1 MKAGGNYRDMA
12 QRKLI
17 GSTVLTDYN
26 NATYKIS
33 DIDWDQSP
41 RSTFETRTG
50 PVSFS
55 DYYRNKYQLIIRDM
69 GQPLLV
75 SRATARNIRAGM
87 AEYILLVP
95 ELCRATGLT
104 DEMRG
109 NFGLMRD
116 MSQHTRLS
124 PAQRVERLLKFNQRL
139 QTAERSVE
147 VFRQGQMNLE
157 RQLVEFNGHRL
168 LQETVIFGNDAR
180 QDLNHPIVRDSADWT
195 GPLVGNRM
203 FRAKKLCNWFY
214 VFPERCRDKAV
225 PFMAFLLQAA
235 RGLGMNVAEPYDY
248 PIDSDR
254 VLTYSQALRSIMKND
269 PMFIMVVVPDNR
281 GDRYAAIKKE
291 TLIRQN
297 PICVQVMSVKPM
309 TPRKGTP
316 LSVATK
322 VAIQVNCKLGGVP
335 WIVDLKL
342 KGLMI
347 VGFDVSHDTNDRRQS
362 YGAMVASLNPTSD
375 TNPGGHYFSAINN
388 HANGEQ
394 LSQHFGNNII
404 SAIDAYCRHHEEGSF
419 PARILI
425 YRDGV
430 GDGQVRLEYQ
440 IFDWF

>member
-1 MKAGGNYRDMA
+1 MRAGGNYRDMV

-33 DIDWDQSP
+33 DIDWEQSP
-41 RSTFETRTG
+41 SSTFETRAG

-55 DYYRNKYQLIIRDM
+55 DYYRNKYKLTIRDL

-95 ELCRATGLT
+95 ELCRATGIT

-124 PAQRVERLLKFNQRL
+124 PAQRVDRLLKFNRRL
-139 QTAERSVE
+139 QSAERSVE
-147 VFRQGQMNLE
+147 VFRQGQMNLD
-157 RQLVEFNGHRL
+157 RNLVEFNGHRL
-168 LQETVIFGNDAR
+168 LQETVIFGNNAR
-180 QDLNHPIVRDSADWT
+180 QDLNHPMVRDSADWT
-195 GPLVGNRM
+195 QPLVGNRM
-203 FRAKKLCNWFY
+203 FRAQKLNNWFY
-214 VFPERCRDKAV
+214 VYPEQCRINAET
-225 PFMAFLLQAA
+225 FMGVLLQAA
-235 RGLGMNVAEPYDY
+235 QGLGMNVAG
-248 PIDSDR
+248 PIDFPIDNDR
-254 VLTYSQALRSIMKND
+254 VLTYSQALRNIMKND

-291 TLIRQN
+291 TLIRKN
-297 PICVQVMSVKPM
+297 PICVQVMSVKTM
-309 TPRKGTP
+309 TPRRGTA

-335 WIVDLKL
+335 WMVDLRL
-342 KGLMI
+342 RGLMI

-362 YGAMVASLNPTSD
+362 YGAMVASLNPTSH

-419 PARILI
+419 PERILI

-430 GDGQVRLEYQ
+430 GDGQVRLE
-440 IFDWF
+440 